1 MDNYSL
7 VSTQFLRDLCIKN
20 NWFTCGTCE
29 QYEKLFELNRNGCTL
44 DNLALVI
51 WLCSDEKW
59 DREHIYLTL
68 CIEKRNFL
76 NRCYGLSK

>member
-59 DREHIYLTL
+59 DEDTISRILRL
-68 CIEKRNFL
+68 EKRKFL
-76 NRCYGLSK
+76 DRCYNLSK